1 MSDSHLRPTD
11 LRPPEF
17 EVAEDDPFASDRLN
31 RKESVESLCSVIGNA
46 EGPLVVSVEGAYGTG
61 KSSFLRMCAARLGQ
75 LETQSVEFN
84 AWQQG
89 HTGRPLIDLVAALA
103 AKLEDQNSW
112 ETVKDTAKQVGWRTA
127 TYLSR
132 GLIAPNESDAASVF
146 NDWAVIETN
155 VSGFKE
161 SLHAQV
167 QECGGKLVIF
177 VDELDRCEPI
187 YALDL
192 LNKARHLFDVP
203 GVVIVFGVNR
213 TELGHAVETQYGP
226 DCKVDGYLRRFVDL
240 SMQLRQPTNEEWATY
255 VSHICVSV
263 SERSAELR
271 DASHAI
277 RDLLL
282 LLANNCGGRLRDVE
296 QVVRH
301 ANLALPSRNYDRS
314 WPVWVICLLTLRYV
328 DRDSYERF
336 VNGIIDLWGLLQ
348 VMREHFP
355 IGGDGKQLAILDSI
369 VLLMPGE
376 GHVPHDKDEFV
387 KQYTTI
393 RQDKADDALAAHGWY
408 ERFGGRSGDSGQQTL
423 EALHRTIEFAAP
435 N

>member
-1 MSDSHLRPTD
+1 MSDSQPRPTD

-31 RKESVESLCSVIGNA
+31 RKESVTSVCSVIQNA
-46 EGPLVVSVEGAYGTG
+46 DGPLVVSVEGAYGTG
-61 KSSFLRMCAARLGQ
+61 KSAFLRMCAAH
-75 LETQSVEFN
+75 LEEQGGTAAVEFN
-84 AWQQG
+84 AWQQS
-89 HTGRPLIDLVAALA
+89 HTRRPLIDLVAALA
-103 AKLEDQNSW
+103 AKLEDEDSW
-112 ETVKDTAKQVGWRTA
+112 GRVKDTAKQVGWRTVA
-127 TYLSR
+127 YLSR
-132 GLIAPNESDAASVF
+132 GIVAPSEHGDASVF
-146 NDWAVIETN
+146 DEWLDIDNGVADFRVALAE
-155 VSGFKE
+155 
-161 SLHAQV
+161 QV
-167 QECGGKLVIF
+167 HSCGKLAIF
-177 VDELDRCEPI
+177 IDELDRCEPT
-187 YALDL
+187 YALNL
-192 LNKARHLFDVP
+192 LNRARHLFDVP

-213 TELGHAVETQYGP
+213 GELGHAVETQYGP
-226 DCKVDGYLRRFVDL
+226 GCDVDGYLRRFVDL
-240 SMQLRQPTNEEWATY
+240 SIQLRQPTNEEWATY

-263 SERSAELR
+263 SECSPELQ

-301 ANLALPSRNYDRS
+301 ANLALPPRNHNRS

-355 IGGDGKQLAILDSI
+355 IGGGEKQLAVMDAI